1 MNSNTLPSTLRSAC
15 ALLLI
20 SGALQA
26 QTSAQVTDWAESQR
40 ILPAELAFL
49 QGTGRAIAVDGG
61 RMVLGDPADDEGNL
75 AGVGSV
81 SWFERVG
88 ETYVLRERLRGAQ
101 LAAGDFYGSAVDLQ
115 SLVLAVG
122 APHADLGAVQDAGLV
137 ELWSVAVSPATRL
150 ITLSA
155 PQLAGAEFG
164 ASLSLDLPRMAV
176 GAPGE
181 DGGRGAVYYFGQ
193 VGGGWAL
200 LERLQPAE
208 LQPGDRFGS
217 TVSAQGNRVVVGAP
231 QRAQGSLVNAGAVYI
246 YDQSLLGLQLGARFD
261 GSVADARLGESISQD
276 AVSVVAGA
284 PGANE
289 VRLWEGGVGTYS
301 VSATLTGSVPGAAF
315 GSAVALNN
323 GLLAIG
329 SPEDSSIVFRSGS
342 VQLYARAAGA
352 WSPLATLRAGG
363 FQTLYG
369 SAIALGDEL
378 VLGGAPG
385 MFGGGFFS
393 VGGGVVHEPRL
404 QRLCSGSQVPCPC
417 NSGSHG
423 CVNSTGQGA
432 RLDGSGA
439 TSLVVDGLTLQASGL
454 PNGFCALFQGTERS
468 MPTAFGDGV
477 LCVGGTL
484 VRLGSVRAQAGVA
497 SWPPAGTTPLA
508 QLGAVA
514 APGVRLYQAWYR
526 DGVPGFC
533 TVASF
538 NTTDSV
544 RAVWR
549 P

>member
-1 MNSNTLPSTLRSAC
+1 
-15 ALLLI
+15 
-20 SGALQA
+20 
-26 QTSAQVTDWAESQR
+26 
-40 ILPAELAFL
+40 
-49 QGTGRAIAVDGG
+49 
-61 RMVLGDPADDEGNL
+61 
-75 AGVGSV
+75 
-81 SWFERVG
+81 
-88 ETYVLRERLRGAQ
+88 
-101 LAAGDFYGSAVDLQ
+101 
-115 SLVLAVG
+115 
-122 APHADLGAVQDAGLV
+122 LGAVQDAGLV
-137 ELWSVAVSPATRL
+137 ELWSMAVSPATRL

-164 ASLSLDLPRMAV
+164 VAVSLDLPRMAV

-261 GSVADARLGESISQD
+261 GSAADARLGESISQD

-301 VSATLTGSVPGAAF
+301 ASATLTGTVPGAAF
-315 GSAVALNN
+315 GSAVDLNN

-352 WSPLATLRAGG
+352 WSPVATLRAGG

-417 NSGSHG
+417 NSGSYG

-439 TSLVVDGLTLQASGL
+439 TSLVADGLTLQASGL
-454 PNGFCALFQGTERS
+454 PNGFCVHRQAIGGANRFIDRSVVVFSDGRHPGVDRSHSSSPWPKKEVRAFSKIIPALVCREPLFFEAFERTIEPS
-468 MPTAFGDGV
+468 KHR
-477 LCVGGTL
+477 VGGLSTCRVDRQL
-484 VRLGSVRAQAGVA
+484 LNIVKKERVI
-497 SWPPAGTTPLA
+497 PPT
-508 QLGAVA
+508 
-514 APGVRLYQAWYR
+514 
-526 DGVPGFC
+526 
-533 TVASF
+533 
-538 NTTDSV
+538 
-544 RAVWR
+544 
-549 P
+549 